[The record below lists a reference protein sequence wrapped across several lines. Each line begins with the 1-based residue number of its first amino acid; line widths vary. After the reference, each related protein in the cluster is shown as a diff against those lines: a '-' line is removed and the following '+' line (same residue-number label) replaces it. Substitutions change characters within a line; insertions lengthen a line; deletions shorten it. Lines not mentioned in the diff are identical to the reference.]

1 MSASARKANP
11 LPMSVKATPGRNAP
25 LGLEGSEFGR
35 QNALPA
41 PFHPLVLGRASRLL
55 PGVVSNFGLV
65 EGLHVGE
72 LIAGKYRLV
81 TPLGEGGMGI
91 VWAAE
96 HEVTKRK
103 VALKFLRAKGRA
115 RGAHDAAL
123 ARERALREAR
133 ASVAVDDVRVLPID
147 DVVEHDA
154 EAVLVMDR
162 LEGETLR
169 QRIARDGKLPFSVAR
184 PFLVAI
190 AEAMVAAHTKGV
202 VHRDLKPDNVFLLAR
217 PTAEVPL
224 KILDFGIAKLAAEV
238 LGEGNEAPLTAT
250 GAMLGTPVYMSPEQG
265 FGESDVDARSD
276 AWSFGV
282 IAYELLAGERPVR
295 GDNLGQVLKAI
306 AQGSRP
312 KLEDARTDAPRAV
325 CHAVD
330 ALLLSDRE
338 VRGTLAQFLDAL
350 AQPEH
355 ALATV
360 PEARGSVAS
369 KPARKVWTSLG
380 GILAL
385 AAVGAGAAGAV
396 LLRRASSSPSS
407 VEQTTSVTA
416 PTLPPVLPSGPA
428 TPSSSAPRLEE
439 LPVPTSSA
447 HPSIHAVPL
456 SKPVPSMPSASAP
469 KVDDRGAGG
478 VVVKPPF

>member
-1 MSASARKANP
+1 
-11 LPMSVKATPGRNAP
+11 
-25 LGLEGSEFGR
+25 
-35 QNALPA
+35 
-41 PFHPLVLGRASRLL
+41 L

-103 VALKFLRAKGRA
+103 VALKFLRSKGRP
-115 RGAHDAAL
+115 RGARDAAL

-133 ASVAVDDVRVLPID
+133 ASVAVDDGRVLPID

-154 EAVLVMDR
+154 EAVLVMER

-190 AEAMVAAHTKGV
+190 AEAMAAAHAKGV

-295 GDNLGQVLKAI
+295 GDNLGQVLKSI

-350 AQPEH
+350 AQPDH
-355 ALATV
+355 ASATV
-360 PEARGSVAS
+360 PQTRASVAP
-369 KPARKVWTSLG
+369 KPARKAWARLA

-385 AAVGAGAAGAV
+385 AAVGAGAASAV
-396 LLRRASSSPSS
+396 VMGRASVSLSS
-407 VEQTTSVTA
+407 VAATTSVTA
-416 PTLPPVLPSGPA
+416 PTPVPLVLASSPA
-428 TPSSSAPRLEE
+428 TPSSSAPRLEV
-439 LPVPTSSA
+439 PAPTSSA